1 MTSVDYGK
9 GFNMTQDSLV
19 NNILKT
25 CDMECYKLRQT
36 PTSVVAPL
44 GNYSLGKDTKLQ
56 DEFKYASVF
65 GMLMYDLMSCD
76 I

>member
-36 PTSVVAPL
+36 PTSVVSPL